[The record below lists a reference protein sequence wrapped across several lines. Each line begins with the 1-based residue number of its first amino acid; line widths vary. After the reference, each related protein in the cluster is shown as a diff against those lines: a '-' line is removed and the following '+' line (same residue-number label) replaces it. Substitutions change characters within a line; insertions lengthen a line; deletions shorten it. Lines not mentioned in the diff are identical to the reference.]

1 MRRARSTLVL
11 ALCAMASAC
20 AGVEVI
26 SAPPPGSGTNGTG
39 VTGGAGGGATPQALL
54 IGSWTHVTYLQ
65 GPDGDLHESRTT
77 WEFRSDGS
85 AIRSVRA
92 WNLTEGIYDVV
103 VGVARWRA
111 ANGSLTVTW
120 LPPGSGAASF
130 RLDVR
135 QDVLFLD
142 ADQYARVR

>member
-1 MRRARSTLVL
+1 MRPVGVPVLATLVL
-11 ALCAMASAC
+11 LAAAC

-26 SAPPPGSGTNGTG
+26 SAPPAGSGVNGTG
-39 VTGGAGGGATPQALL
+39 VTSGAGGGTTPQALL
-54 IGSWTHVTYLQ
+54 VGSWTRAIYLE

-85 AIRSVRA
+85 AVRSVRA

-103 VGVARWRA
+103 ASAARWRV
-111 ANGSLTVTW
+111 ANGSLAVTW
-120 LPPGSGAASF
+120 LPPAAGAASF
-130 RLDVR
+130 RLEVR

>member
-1 MRRARSTLVL
+1 MRRARSVLVL
-11 ALCAMASAC
+11 ALCATAVAC

-26 SAPPPGSGTNGTG
+26 SAPPSGSGANGTG
-39 VTGGAGGGATPQALL
+39 VTGGAGGGSTPQALL
-54 IGSWTHVTYLQ
+54 IGSWTHVIYLQ

-77 WEFRSDGS
+77 WEFRSDGR

-92 WNLTEGIYDVV
+92 WNLTEGIYDIVV
-103 VGVARWRA
+103 AVAQWRV

-120 LPPGSGAASF
+120 LPPGSGTASF

-135 QDVLFLD
+135 RDVLFLD
-142 ADQYARVR
+142 TDQYARVR

>member
-1 MRRARSTLVL
+1 MGPARSALVL
-11 ALCAMASAC
+11 ALCATAAAC

-26 SAPPPGSGTNGTG
+26 SAPPPGSGAKGTG
-39 VTGGAGGGATPQALL
+39 VTGGAGGGTTPQALL
-54 IGSWTHVTYLQ
+54 VGSWTHVIYLQ
-65 GPDGDLHESRTT
+65 GTDGDLHESRTT

-103 VGVARWRA
+103 VGVAQWRV
-111 ANGSLTVTW
+111 ANGLLTVTW
-120 LPPGSGAASF
+120 LPPGSGAATF